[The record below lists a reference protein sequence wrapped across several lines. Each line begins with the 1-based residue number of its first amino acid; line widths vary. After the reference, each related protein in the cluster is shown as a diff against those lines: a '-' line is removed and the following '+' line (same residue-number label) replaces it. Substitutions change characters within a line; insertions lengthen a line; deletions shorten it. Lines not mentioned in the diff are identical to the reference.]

1 MRGKGFMAVL
11 CGASGWENLNFNRAS
26 ELQKTTE
33 NLLGLTLDGF
43 VTGLH

>member
-1 MRGKGFMAVL
+1 MAVL
-11 CGASGWENLNFNRAS
+11 YGASGWKNLNFNRAS